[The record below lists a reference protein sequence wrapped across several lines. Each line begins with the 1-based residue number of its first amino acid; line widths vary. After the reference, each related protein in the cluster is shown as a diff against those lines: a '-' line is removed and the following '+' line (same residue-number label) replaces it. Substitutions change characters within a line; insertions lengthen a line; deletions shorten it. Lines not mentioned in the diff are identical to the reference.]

1 MPHKLS
7 GYRVRRRSIS
17 PASFFPG
24 LLLALPSTSRLSAV
38 LALNSGWT
46 SANMFVVA
54 SDTRLSHAR
63 AVRAYEEKLCGVQT
77 PGSARILGMNRLVA
91 T

>member
-7 GYRVRRRSIS
+7 GYSVRRKSIS
-17 PASFFPG
+17 PASFFPR
-24 LLLALPSTSRLSAV
+24 LLLALPSTSRLTDV
-38 LALNSGWT
+38 LALNSRWT

-63 AVRAYEEKLCGVQT
+63 AVRAYEEKLFGVQP
-77 PGSARILGMNRLVA
+77 PGSARIPGVNRLVA